1 MKPTNLISIWIALA
15 VAVLPVPALSQSASF
30 RHGFQAGESFA
41 LSITNTYRMS
51 SERGGAPYS
60 TLSHDF
66 GVAVHVVAGEVGPTL
81 ECALSRAAQS
91 VTRDLLRAALPIR
104 FAAFH
109 PLMGPDPLLATV
121 SGGFKATLG
130 ADNLKSESSGVLGM
144 LGLQDPMQLPLVQ
157 FGIGMTELPASSVSA
172 GETWGEKTQDQPL
185 FSMEMRNRL
194 ASMSGDIAVVE
205 TTVRAK
211 VKDLRAYMD
220 QLREDVPPGMLDFEM
235 TATTRFNTRTGR
247 SESLTLRATYPLEID
262 GESRSIRSWV
272 EQEIT
277 VRLM

>member
-1 MKPTNLISIWIALA
+1 MKQNTVTMNITGLMAFALA
-15 VAVLPVPALSQSASF
+15 ASASSQSATLQ
-30 RHGFQAGESFA
+30 HGYRAGESFT
-41 LSITNTYRMS
+41 LNITNTYRMS
-51 SERGGAPYS
+51 SERGGTPYG
-60 TLSHDF
+60 TLSHEISARVNVVQGDN
-66 GVAVHVVAGEVGPTL
+66 GVRLDGTVT
-81 ECALSRAAQS
+81 RAAQS
-91 VTRDLLRAALPIR
+91 ITRDLVSAAPPIR
-104 FAAFH
+104 FAEFH

-130 ADNLKSESSGVLGM
+130 ADNLTSESSGVLGM

-157 FGIGMTELPASSVSA
+157 FGIGMTELPAGGVSA
-172 GETWGEKTQDQPL
+172 GATWGEKTQDQPM

-194 ASMSGDIAVVE
+194 TSMSGEVAVVE

-277 VRLM
+277 VRLS

>member
-1 MKPTNLISIWIALA
+1 MKPTHLISMWIALA
-15 VAVLPVPALSQSASF
+15 VAFLPVEALSQSASF
-30 RHGFQAGESFA
+30 RHGYQAGESFT
-41 LSITNTYRMS
+41 LNITNTYRMS

-66 GVAVHVVAGEVGPTL
+66 GVAVNVVAGEGGPTL
-81 ECALSRAAQS
+81 ECAVSRAAQS
-91 VTRDLLRAALPIR
+91 VARDLLRAAPPIR
-104 FAAFH
+104 FAEFH

-157 FGIGMTELPASSVSA
+157 FGIGMTELPAGGVSA
-172 GETWGEKTQDQPL
+172 GATWGEKTQDQPM

-194 ASMSGDIAVVE
+194 TSMSGAVAVVE